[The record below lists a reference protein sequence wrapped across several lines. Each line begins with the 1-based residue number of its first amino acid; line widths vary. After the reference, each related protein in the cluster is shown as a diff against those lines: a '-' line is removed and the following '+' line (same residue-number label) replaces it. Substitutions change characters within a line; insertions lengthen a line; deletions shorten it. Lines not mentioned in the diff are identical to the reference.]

1 MVLATALPVLGRIF
15 VLNHLPKDH
24 GKQQSEWKTKR
35 IDQSEYIEY
44 HQTSLAEQRE
54 KRTRW
59 NNVLSK
65 EYVAPTVQFLFSADK
80 RFQQFLH
87 CVTGC
92 FFWATVQIIQHQT
105 FFEFF
110 ERGGSTAVAY
120 TADRPQLPAILSGA
134 NRVQLML
141 VQRCKTCNER
151 GAGPF
156 APPPAWWWWR

>member
-1 MVLATALPVLGRIF
+1 MKQITPAHQSNYIKATTSTQLHQSNCIKATAS
-15 VLNHLPKDH
+15 
-24 GKQQSEWKTKR
+24 KQLHQRKVSPNKKR
-35 IDQSEYIEY
+35 D
-44 HQTSLAEQRE
+44 EQCI
-54 KRTRW
+54 
-59 NNVLSK
+59 VK
-65 EYVAPTVQFLFSADK
+65 ECVAPTVQFLFSAGK

-110 ERGGSTAVAY
+110 ERGGSAAVAY
-120 TADRPQLPAILSGA
+120 TADRSQLPAIFSGA

-151 GAGPF
+151 GSGSF
-156 APPPAWWWWR
+156 APPPA